1 MSETKIR
8 FSQKALEKSLSSHN
22 SDVLSGV
29 KSRWTWLLFSAITL
43 LFGVMIFW
51 GFYGSMVESVSGMGL
66 IMRSE
71 GSRPITVGGS
81 GIISHLNIQNGSE
94 VHSGQIVG
102 QIYNAESFLKLQKIT
117 SEYAALRAQ
126 TDILAKGIQSIIT
139 KHVDVKAKKKELLD
153 YLVAENEKS
162 KKRAKDLAQIQKTLK
177 DLRASTLAEYY
188 RSLDQWL
195 QTESALI
202 STLIQN
208 INNENESDSI
218 LWDKEEK
225 LLNLK
230 QQLDSKIHEVRLAE
244 QMYSD
249 AYWIRSTFTGKVREV
264 FKEENSFVQV
274 GEKIA
279 TVDSMQDEALY
290 LLSFVSVQ
298 DAKKVHTGMSAF
310 FSPFAVSSNDYGLM
324 RCIVREIGSNPIS
337 LEAIQAELMNNSLTQ
352 MIAGKN
358 AMVRVVLELI
368 PDKKSPTKYN
378 WTSKND
384 SGISIT
390 SGMLGQLMI
399 NTKYRS
405 PASYIVPIIRELVR
419 GEAQK
424 TLENQE

>member
-1 MSETKIR
+1 MNKTKIN
-8 FSQKALEKSLSSHN
+8 FSQKALEKSNLNHN
-22 SDVLSGV
+22 NDVLSGV

-43 LFGVMIFW
+43 FFVVMIFW

-66 IMRSE
+66 IMRTD
-71 GSRPITVGGS
+71 GSRPIIAGGS
-81 GIISHLNIQNGSE
+81 GIISHLNVQNGSE

-102 QIYNAESFLKLQKIT
+102 QIYNAESFFNLQKIT
-117 SEYAALRAQ
+117 SEYAALRTQ
-126 TDILAKGIQSIIT
+126 TDIFAKGIQSVIE
-139 KHVDVKAKKKELLD
+139 KNVDIKAKKKELLD

-162 KKRAKDLAQIQKTLK
+162 KKRANDLTQIQKKLK
-177 DLRASTLAEYY
+177 DLRASTLVDYY

-195 QTESALI
+195 QTESTLI

-208 INNENESDSI
+208 MNNENESDSI
-218 LWDKEEK
+218 LWDKEER
-225 LLNLK
+225 LLSLK
-230 QQLDSKIHEVRLAE
+230 QQVDTKIHEVRLAE
-244 QMYSD
+244 QVYSE

-264 FKEENSFVQV
+264 FKEENSFVQA

-279 TVDSMQDEALY
+279 TVDSMQDESLY
-290 LLSFVSVQ
+290 LLSFISVQ

-384 SGISIT
+384 SGIQIT

-405 PASYIVPIIRELVR
+405 PASYIVPIIREIVR
-419 GEAQK
+419 GKPQK
-424 TLENQE
+424 APENQE